1 MFMKS
6 VFKDHHVFSITGI
19 VLDHSNHFTL
29 LEYLLHL
36 LLQE

>member
-6 VFKDHHVFSITGI
+6 VFEDHLVFSITCI
-19 VLDHSNHFTL
+19 VLDHSDHFTL

>member
-6 VFKDHHVFSITGI
+6 VFKEQHVFSITAI
-19 VLDHSNHFTL
+19 VLNHSNHFTL